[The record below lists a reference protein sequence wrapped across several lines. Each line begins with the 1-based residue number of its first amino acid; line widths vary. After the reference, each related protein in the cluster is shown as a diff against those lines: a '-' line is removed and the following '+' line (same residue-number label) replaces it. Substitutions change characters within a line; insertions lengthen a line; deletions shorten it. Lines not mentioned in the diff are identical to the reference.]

1 MLSKGNRTLSDIFI
15 SYASQDRERI
25 LPIVHALEK
34 TGWSIFWDRTIP
46 PGKTWRQLIGSE
58 IQSARCVVV
67 VWTAASIESRWVQ
80 EEAEIGSRKG
90 ILIPVSLDDVE
101 PPFGFGTIQSAN
113 LADWDGDPSLPPF
126 GQLLE
131 AISSVLGTSPADQSE
146 QEARRKAE
154 EQAEK
159 EAAERKQKVKPEV
172 RKNDI
177 AQKPAQHATA
187 KVVPENSHTMQ
198 AGRIRISHLG
208 SFGSRSNRA
217 STAFMAS
224 LEREIP
230 FS

>member
-25 LPIVHALEK
+25 LPIVHAREK

-131 AISSVLGTSPADQSE
+131 AVSSILGTSPADQSE
-146 QEARRKAE
+146 QEARRKAD

-159 EAAERKQKVKPEV
+159 EAAERKQNGVLTPLSGQF
-172 RKNDI
+172 
-177 AQKPAQHATA
+177 A
-187 KVVPENSHTMQ
+187 
-198 AGRIRISHLG
+198 
-208 SFGSRSNRA
+208 
-217 STAFMAS
+217 
-224 LEREIP
+224 
-230 FS
+230 